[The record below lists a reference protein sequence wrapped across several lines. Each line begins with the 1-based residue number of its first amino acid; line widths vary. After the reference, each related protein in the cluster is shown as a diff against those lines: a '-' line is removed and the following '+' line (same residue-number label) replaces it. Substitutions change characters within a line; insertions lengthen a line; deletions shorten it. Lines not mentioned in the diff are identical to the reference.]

1 MMSQKNI
8 DADEY
13 QLKASHLTHS
23 LFSYKKEFKQI
34 NDQMASLSQQIK
46 MLTGKLYQSD
56 RNNSLLQ
63 RKLNLLNELYV
74 DLNYVEYNVLKKEYE
89 EPPKEYGDM
98 SRMKLYK
105 CFEIEKSKVDTL
117 KRKLRQET

>member
-8 DADEY
+8 AADEY
-13 QLKASHLTHS
+13 QLKASHLTCS

-63 RKLNLLNELYV
+63 RKLNLLNELYK
-74 DLNYVEYNVLKKEYE
+74 DLNYVEYNVLKNEYE
-89 EPPKEYGDM
+89 EPPNEYGDM

-105 CFEIEKSKVDTL
+105 CFEIEKIKADTL